1 MAMFRTEAPWGVK
14 LLNGPLST
22 FSDFI
27 TLDVVL
33 VLVAV
38 TVAVA
43 PPLSLSVKMK
53 SSKVDLCVPNP
64 IEATEAAVA
73 AIAPPRATDRILDS
87 ASDCLVLEVTAT
99 CMGTVADTA
108 DAATDAAADENV
120 MLRVLVVTISRICRR
135 FPFNVLTKNVLQSDR
150 IGQDRLKQ
158 LLYSMLVAKGE

>member
-1 MAMFRTEAPWGVK
+1 MAMFRTEDPSGVK
-14 LLNGPLST
+14 LLNGPLPA

-27 TLDVVL
+27 TLDAVLVL

-53 SSKVDLCVPNP
+53 SSKVNLWVPNAE
-64 IEATEAAVA
+64 EATEAAVA

-87 ASDCLVLEVTAT
+87 ASDCGVLEVTAT
-99 CMGTVADTA
+99 CMGTVADTADTA

-120 MLRVLVVTISRICRR
+120 MLRVLVVTISRI
-135 FPFNVLTKNVLQSDR
+135 LQ
-150 IGQDRLKQ
+150 
-158 LLYSMLVAKGE
+158 VFHV